1 MKKIILIIIL
11 YMSISNT
18 SDSPILSAHLR
29 ADSYERAKN
38 EYLYDLEFE
47 CFVNHLGLKE
57 SNNNWKIVSTSNCI
71 GEWQFSYS
79 TLEYLGYGYITPE
92 RFRNNPNIFPRYL
105 QKQVLRELIDINI
118 GSLVP
123 YEKYIGKTINHVK
136 ITRAGL
142 LAGLH
147 LGGIVSV
154 KNFLISHGVIDPKDL
169 YGTKTSD
176 YIKEFGIYKL

>member
-1 MKKIILIIIL
+1 MKVK
-11 YMSISNT
+11 
-18 SDSPILSAHLR
+18 A
-29 ADSYERAKN
+29 EV
-38 EYLYDLEFE
+38 EYGLEFE
-47 CFVNHLGLKE
+47 CFINHLGLKE

-79 TLEYLGYGYITPE
+79 TLEYLGYGHITPE
-92 RFRNNPNIFPRYL
+92 RFRDDPNIFPRYL
-105 QKQVLRELIDINI
+105 QKQVLRTLMDINI

-123 YEKYIGKTINHVK
+123 YEKYIGTSINHIK
-136 ITRAGL
+136 ITKAGL

-154 KNFLISHGVIDPKDL
+154 KNFLTSHGVIDPKDL

-176 YIKEFGIYKL
+176 YIREFGIYNL